1 MKKILLA
8 DDSLTIQKV
17 VELTFMDEDYEV
29 ETLGSG
35 DALLA
40 RLGEGRPDVLIADIH
55 MPGLSGYE
63 LCRRAKNDHPGLP
76 VLLLVG
82 TFETLDEEELRRSG
96 ADGHLK
102 KPFDSQELL
111 QMVDDLVAG
120 QVGQDAATPVDP
132 VVGYEATAHATESAA
147 PPPPVAPPVPP
158 PETLAEAV
166 GSATEPIQ
174 LTDDHVERIAR
185 RVAELM
191 GDRVLREVAWEVL
204 PDLAEVVVR
213 ERLRELEAQV
223 E

>member
-1 MKKILLA
+1 MKRILLA

-29 ETLGSG
+29 EAMGSG
-35 DALLA
+35 EAVLA
-40 RLGEGRPDVLIADIH
+40 RLEAGRPDVLIADIH

-63 LCRRAKNDHPGLP
+63 ICRRAKSEYPGLP

-111 QMVDDLVAG
+111 QTVDDLAAQRSG
-120 QVGQDAATPVDP
+120 EPGTEQAVGF
-132 VVGYEATAHATESAA
+132 EATAHVVESPA
-147 PPPPVAPPVPP
+147 PPVTPPPV
-158 PETLAEAV
+158 EAESYGP
-166 GSATEPIQ
+166 GSVE

>member
-1 MKKILLA
+1 MKRILLA

-29 ETLGSG
+29 EAMGSG
-35 DALLA
+35 DAVLA
-40 RLGEGRPDVLIADIH
+40 RLDEGRPDVLIADIH

-63 LCRRAKNDHPGLP
+63 ICRRAKSEYPGLP

-82 TFETLDEEELRRSG
+82 TFETLDEDELRRSG

-111 QMVDDLVAG
+111 QTVNDLVAARG
-120 QVGQDAATPVDP
+120 APTEVTRVEGF
-132 VVGYEATAHATESAA
+132 EATAHAPESPPSATPIPEVVGAVAASPAAAESAGAA
-147 PPPPVAPPVPP
+147 P
-158 PETLAEAV
+158 
-166 GSATEPIQ
+166 SQ

>member
-17 VELTFMDEDYEV
+17 VELTFMDEDFEV
-29 ETLGSG
+29 EAMGSG
-35 DALLA
+35 DAVLA
-40 RLGEGRPDVLIADIH
+40 RLDEGRPDVLIADIH

-63 LCRRAKNDHPGLP
+63 ICRRAKSRHPELP
-76 VLLLVG
+76 VVLLVG
-82 TFETLDEEELRRSG
+82 TFETLDEDELRRSG

-111 QMVDDLVAG
+111 QTVSALVTDRGGVAEG
-120 QVGQDAATPVDP
+120 VRAA
-132 VVGYEATAHATESAA
+132 GYEATALVAAEAPTVASA
-147 PPPPVAPPVPP
+147 PTVVPP
-158 PETLAEAV
+158 PAPADAVTTSSETTSE
-166 GSATEPIQ
+166 

-213 ERLRELEAQV
+213 ERLRELEAPV

>member
-17 VELTFMDEDYEV
+17 VELTFMDEEYEV
-29 ETLGSG
+29 EAVGSG
-35 DALLA
+35 DAVLGRLA
-40 RLGEGRPDVLIADIH
+40 EGRPNVLIADIH

-63 LCRRAKNDHPGLP
+63 VCRRAKSEHPGLP
-76 VLLLVG
+76 VVLLVG

-111 QMVDDLVAG
+111 QTVNELVADRG
-120 QVGQDAATPVDP
+120 TPTEVTR
-132 VVGYEATAHATESAA
+132 VLGFETTAHAVESAA
-147 PPPPVAPPVPP
+147 PAAPVPAAAPLAPPAAVP
-158 PETLAEAV
+158 E
-166 GSATEPIQ
+166 SAGNLEPAQ
-174 LTDDHVERIAR
+174 LTDDNVER

-191 GDRVLREVAWEVL
+191 SDRVLREVAWEVL

-213 ERLRELEAQV
+213 DRLRELEAQV

>member
-1 MKKILLA
+1 MKKIFLA

-29 ETLGSG
+29 EALGSG
-35 DALLA
+35 DVAMA
-40 RLGEGRPDVLIADIH
+40 RLEEGRPDVLIADIH

-63 LCRRAKNDHPGLP
+63 ISRRAKSRHPGLP

-82 TFETLDEEELRRSG
+82 TFETIDEEELARSG

-111 QMVDDLVAG
+111 QTVNELVARSTAPAELVPDFEATSHA
-120 QVGQDAATPVDP
+120 QQAAVPAEPEALPAADAA
-132 VVGYEATAHATESAA
+132 EAHAAA
-147 PPPPVAPPVPP
+147 PAPR
-158 PETLAEAV
+158 EA
-166 GSATEPIQ
+166 
-174 LTDDHVERIAR
+174 LTDESVERIAR

-191 GDRVLREVAWEVL
+191 GERVLREVAWEVL

-223 E
+223 D

>member
-29 ETLGSG
+29 EAVSSG
-35 DALLA
+35 EAVLA
-40 RLGEGRPDVLIADIH
+40 RLGEGRPDTLIADIH

-63 LCRRAKNDHPGLP
+63 ICRRAKAEYPGLP

-82 TFETLDEEELRRSG
+82 TFESLDEDELRRSG

-111 QMVDDLVAG
+111 QTVGRLVSG
-120 QVGQDAATPVDP
+120 GGSAAPGEPAIT
-132 VVGYEATAHATESAA
+132 GFEATVHAGVPAPAAPPLAAA
-147 PPPPVAPPVPP
+147 PPPTAAPAAPSPP
-158 PETLAEAV
+158 LELSEA
-166 GSATEPIQ
+166 A
-174 LTDDHVERIAR
+174 VERIAR
-185 RVAELM
+185 RVAELL
-191 GDRVLREVAWEVL
+191 GDRVLREVAWDVL